1 LIKNKAIE
9 NIKLKIVIKGAGE
22 VASAVANKLRFSGFQ
37 ICLTEIPIPLS
48 IHRGT
53 SYSEAIWDK
62 EKTVEG
68 ITARFIS
75 SPNEVY
81 SVWDKDKIAVII
93 DPDTNIKDFINPD
106 VFIDATME
114 KVKNFSTKITDAPL
128 VIGLGPGFYAGRD
141 VNLVVETNNSDKIS
155 KVIFEGEAEPY
166 IPIPLEVRGLTYERV
181 IRNSKEGIFH
191 VTRDMGEIVKK
202 GEKVAWIDDEEL
214 KSGIDGVIR
223 AMMRDGIFVKINTKL
238 AEIDPRPEP
247 ELCNIIRPRMRVIA
261 GGVLEAVMYWYNR
274 K

>member
-1 LIKNKAIE
+1 MIKNETIS
-9 NIKLKIVIKGAGE
+9 NIKLKIVVKGAGE
-22 VASAVANKLRFSGFQ
+22 VASAVANKLKFSGFQ
-37 ICLTEIPIPLS
+37 VCLTEIPIPLS

-53 SYSEAIWDK
+53 SYSEVIWAK

-68 ITARFIS
+68 IAARYIS

-81 SVWDKDKIAVII
+81 KAWKDDRIAVII
-93 DPDTNIKDFINPD
+93 DPDANIKDFINPD

-155 KVIFEGEAEPY
+155 KVILEGEAEPY
-166 IPIPLEVRGLTYERV
+166 IPIPLEVGGYTYERV

-191 VTRDMGEIVKK
+191 VIRDMGEIVKK

-214 KSGIDGVIR
+214 KSNIDGVIR
-223 AMMRDGIFVKINTKL
+223 AIMRDGIFVKINTKL
-238 AEIDPRPEP
+238 GEIDPRPDP

-261 GGVLEAVMYWYNR
+261 GGVLEAIMYWYNR